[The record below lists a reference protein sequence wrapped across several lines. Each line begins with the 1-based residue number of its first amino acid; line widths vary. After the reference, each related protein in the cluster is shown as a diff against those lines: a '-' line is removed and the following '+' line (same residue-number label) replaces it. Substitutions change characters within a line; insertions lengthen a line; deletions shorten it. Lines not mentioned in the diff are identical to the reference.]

1 MLKLTEIEY
10 NYKDRNGENN
20 FSLGPLTLEIK
31 KGEKAAILGPN
42 GSGKSTLLKI
52 AAGIYKPVKG
62 NILLGG
68 KKYSDFS
75 VKDLAKQIAFVPQ
88 NTVTVYPF
96 TIYEI
101 VMMGRTPYLNYFGY
115 ENNADCEIVEQAL
128 ESVDILHLKEKAIT
142 QVSGGEIQR
151 AFIARA
157 LAQQS
162 DLVLLD
168 EPNSHLDI
176 KHQIELFDLLEKLS
190 REKEITFISVSHDL
204 NLAAR
209 YFERCILIKDGKI
222 ASDGKTEDI
231 INRDSIRTVFGV
243 NSKVYTDSDT
253 NKLNISFLN

>member
-1 MLKLTEIEY
+1 MLKLKEIEY
-10 NYKDRNGENN
+10 FYKSANGEKS
-20 FSLGPLTLEIK
+20 FTLGPINLEIK
-31 KGEKAAILGPN
+31 KGEKVSILGPN

-62 NILLGG
+62 KIYLGDVP
-68 KKYSDFS
+68 YSDFA
-75 VKDLAKQIAFVPQ
+75 VKELAKQIAFVPQ
-88 NTVTVYPF
+88 NTVTIYPF
-96 TIYEI
+96 TIYEM

-115 ENNADCEIVEQAL
+115 ENNTDCEIVEQAL

-162 DLVLLD
+162 GLVLLD

-176 KHQIELFDLLEKLS
+176 KHQIELFDLIERLSSEK
-190 REKEITFISVSHDL
+190 KITFISVSHDL

-209 YFERCILIKDGKI
+209 YFNRSILIKEGKV
-222 ASDGKTEDI
+222 AFDGKTEDVV
-231 INRDSIRTVFGV
+231 NSESIRSVFGV

-253 NKLNISFLN
+253 NKLNISYLN